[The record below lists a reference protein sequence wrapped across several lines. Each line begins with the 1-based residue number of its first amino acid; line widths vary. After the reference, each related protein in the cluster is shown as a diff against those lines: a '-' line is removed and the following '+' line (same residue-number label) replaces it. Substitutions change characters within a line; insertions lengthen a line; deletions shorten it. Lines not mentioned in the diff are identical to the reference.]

1 MSAISLH
8 AFNLL
13 PYRSGARRRARNRA
27 LALLAGAGLAGCAAV
42 GAVAGWDALERV
54 GIEEKR
60 DSLDVALRQLSAPVA
75 EHARLV
81 ERRALEQRAQSVAA
95 PLAEPRARFLGL
107 LDALA
112 SGTSQGNI
120 GLQRVTQRVSEVEL
134 AASASEVE
142 LAASAPDSHTAA
154 AWLKALEKVTGVRAV
169 EIVEMRQRVAAV
181 RPTAVAVVR
190 PGAVNAP
197 DKTSPYDFIAV
208 VRWTQSIGGDA
219 APKLLKAAKREASS
233 KPKAAGRSVQ

>member
-1 MSAISLH
+1 MSAVSLH

-54 GIEEKR
+54 HIEEKR
-60 DSLDVALRQLSAPVA
+60 NLLDVALRQLSAPIA

-81 ERRALEQRAQSVAA
+81 ERQALERRAQSAAA
-95 PLAEPRARFLGL
+95 PNAEPRARFLGL

-112 SGTSQGNI
+112 RETSQGNI

-134 AASASEVE
+134 AASA
-142 LAASAPDSHTAA
+142 PDSHTAA
-154 AWLKALEKVTGVRAV
+154 AWLKGLEKVTGVRAV
-169 EIVEMRQRVAAV
+169 EIVEMRRRVIAV
-181 RPTAVAVVR
+181 QPPAVAVAQS
-190 PGAVNAP
+190 GAVNSQG
-197 DKTSPYDFIAV
+197 KTGPYDFIAV
-208 VRWTQSIGGDA
+208 VRWTQSAGGDA
-219 APKLLKAAKREASS
+219 APKLLKTGRREASS
-233 KPKAAGRSVQ
+233 KPKTANRSTR

>member
-54 GIEEKR
+54 RIEEKR

-112 SGTSQGNI
+112 RGTPQGNI

-134 AASASEVE
+134 AASA
-142 LAASAPDSHTAA
+142 PDSHTAA
-154 AWLKALEKVTGVRAV
+154 VWLKALEKVTGVRAV

>member
-1 MSAISLH
+1 MSTVSLH

-54 GIEEKR
+54 HIEEKR
-60 DSLDVALRQLSAPVA
+60 DSLEVALRQLGAPIA

-81 ERRALEQRAQSVAA
+81 EAQALERRAQSAA
-95 PLAEPRARFLGL
+95 VPLAEPRARFLGL

-112 SGTSQGNI
+112 RGTSQGNI
-120 GLQRVTQRVSEVEL
+120 GLQRVTQRV
-134 AASASEVE
+134 SEVE

-169 EIVEMRQRVAAV
+169 EIVEMHRRVVAV
-181 RPTAVAVVR
+181 RPPAIAVAQ
-190 PGAVNAP
+190 PAAANSQG
-197 DKTSPYDFIAV
+197 KTSPYDFIAV
-208 VRWTQSIGGDA
+208 VRWTQSTSGDA
-219 APKLLKAAKREASS
+219 APKVLKAARREASS
-233 KPKAAGRSVQ
+233 KPKAASRSTR

>member
-1 MSAISLH
+1 MNAVGLH

-54 GIEEKR
+54 HIEEKR
-60 DSLDVALRQLSAPVA
+60 DLLDAALRQLSAPIA

-81 ERRALEQRAQSVAA
+81 ERQALERRALSAA
-95 PLAEPRARFLGL
+95 VPIAEPRARFLGL

-112 SGTSQGNI
+112 RGTLQGNI
-120 GLQRVTQRVSEVEL
+120 GLQRVTQRV
-134 AASASEVE
+134 SEVE

-154 AWLKALEKVTGVRAV
+154 AWLKALEKVTGVQAV
-169 EIVEMRQRVAAV
+169 EIVEMRRRVTAAV
-181 RPTAVAVVR
+181 RPSPVAVAQSGVVNSQ
-190 PGAVNAP
+190 GKA
-197 DKTSPYDFIAV
+197 SPYDFIAV
-208 VRWTQSIGGDA
+208 VRWTQSAGGDA
-219 APKLLKAAKREASS
+219 TPKLLKAARREASS
-233 KPKAAGRSVQ
+233 KPKAASRSTR

>member
-1 MSAISLH
+1 MSSVGLH

-13 PYRSGARRRARNRA
+13 PYRSGARRRARNQA

-54 GIEEKR
+54 HLEEKR
-60 DSLDVALRQLSAPVA
+60 NSLDMALRQLSEPVA

-81 ERRALEQRAQSVAA
+81 ERQALERRAQIAA
-95 PLAEPRARFLGL
+95 VSIAEPRARFLGL

-112 SGTSQGNI
+112 LGASQGNI
-120 GLQRVTQRVSEVEL
+120 GLQRVTQRV
-134 AASASEVE
+134 SEVE

-169 EIVEMRQRVAAV
+169 EIVEMRQRMNSAQPAAKAV
-181 RPTAVAVVR
+181 TPTGTA
-190 PGAVNAP
+190 NAP
-197 DKTSPYDFIAV
+197 GKTGPYDFIAV
-208 VRWTQSIGGDA
+208 VRWAHSGAGEPATSM
-219 APKLLKAAKREASS
+219 LKATGRTGREPSS
-233 KPKAAGRSVQ
+233 KSKAASRSTR

>member
-1 MSAISLH
+1 MSAMSLH

-42 GAVAGWDALERV
+42 GVVAGWDALERV
-54 GIEEKR
+54 HIEETR
-60 DSLDVALRQLSAPVA
+60 ELLDRALKQLSAPIA

-81 ERRALEQRAQSVAA
+81 EREALGRRAQSAA
-95 PLAEPRARFLGL
+95 VPLAEPRARFLGL

-112 SGTSQGNI
+112 RGTSQGNI
-120 GLQRVTQRVSEVEL
+120 GLQRVTQRV
-134 AASASEVE
+134 SEVE

-169 EIVEMRQRVAAV
+169 EIVEMRQRVVAV
-181 RPTAVAVVR
+181 RPSAVAVAAQ
-190 PGAVNAP
+190 PDAVNSQGKA
-197 DKTSPYDFIAV
+197 SPYDFIAV
-208 VRWTQSIGGDA
+208 VRWTQSAGGDA
-219 APKLLKAAKREASS
+219 TPKLLKAVRREASS
-233 KPKAAGRSVQ
+233 KPKAASRSTR

>member
-1 MSAISLH
+1 MSAVGLH

-54 GIEEKR
+54 HIEEKR
-60 DSLDVALRQLSAPVA
+60 DLLDAALRQLSAPIA

-81 ERRALEQRAQSVAA
+81 ERQALERKAQGAA
-95 PLAEPRARFLGL
+95 VPLAEPRARFLGL

-112 SGTSQGNI
+112 RGTSQGNI
-120 GLQRVTQRVSEVEL
+120 GLQRVTQRV
-134 AASASEVE
+134 SEVE

-154 AWLKALEKVTGVRAV
+154 AWLKALEKVTGVQAV
-169 EIVEMRQRVAAV
+169 EIVEMRRRVVAV
-181 RPTAVAVVR
+181 RPPAVAVAQ
-190 PGAVNAP
+190 PGVANSP
-197 DKTSPYDFIAV
+197 GKTSPYDFIAV
-208 VRWTQSIGGDA
+208 VHWTRRAGGDA
-219 APKLLKAAKREASS
+219 TPKLLNTARREASS
-233 KPKAAGRSVQ
+233 KPKVASRSPR